1 MIVAATVVLA
11 QGYLHQILLIRH
23 SGRTGAVSIRMHQF
37 FLLKDISTVVFA
49 LAMGLRTGWPL
60 LLLSSVSGLTK
71 LGTLWQFRWAR
82 VSPQAQ
88 DRRLATQEAVPVVP
102 DFAP

>member
-1 MIVAATVVLA
+1 MARGEVLA
-11 QGYLHQILLIRH
+11 MSSTLTRPMGTIILC
-23 SGRTGAVSIRMHQF
+23 G
-37 FLLKDISTVVFA
+37 VVCAA

-102 DFAP
+102 DFTP